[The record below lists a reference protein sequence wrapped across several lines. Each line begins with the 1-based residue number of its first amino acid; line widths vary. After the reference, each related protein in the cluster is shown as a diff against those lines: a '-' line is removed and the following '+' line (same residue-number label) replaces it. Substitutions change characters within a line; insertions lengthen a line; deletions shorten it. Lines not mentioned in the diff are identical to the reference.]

1 MLDLARLRRVKLHRR
16 PLGQLV
22 VGNLGL
28 ALDYRFP
35 KRTEIVIE
43 GAGNVPAGGGA
54 FLAMNHTDRYN
65 YWPFQYQMYRM
76 GLPFTATWVKGKYY
90 ENNWVGA
97 FMDSTNN
104 IPMPSRG
111 YVITTEFRKATGRP
125 PSEQEYRVLRDLVDG
140 RRGVEDPLPSDAGA
154 ELAEFLSPGGN
165 AKSAKEFLHGFDQLF
180 DSMIREVV
188 ELNRSAIEDLELNVL
203 VFPEGTRSPRLSR
216 GHNGLAQIAQYLGAP
231 ILPVG
236 CNGSDKLYP
245 GNSPLSKGGRV
256 VYRIGAP
263 LRVDG
268 PELAAFRV
276 PRDVLPFTTE
286 ATRRHDAEYTA
297 ITQLVMS
304 RIEELLDP
312 EYKSAAE
319 APDTKARGAERFV

>member
-1 MLDLARLRRVKLHRR
+1 MLDLARLRRIKLSRR
-16 PLGQLV
+16 PLGQVV

-35 KRTEIVIE
+35 RRTEIVIE
-43 GAGNVPAGGGA
+43 GAENIPAKGGA

-65 YWPFQYQMYRM
+65 YWPFQYQMYRL

-111 YVITTEFRKATGRP
+111 YVITTEFRKAAGRP
-125 PSEQEYRVLRDLVDG
+125 PSEKEYRVLRDLVDG
-140 RRGVEDPLPSDAGA
+140 RRGAEDPLPEDAGA
-154 ELAEFLSPGGN
+154 ELREFLSPAGN
-165 AKSAKEFLHGFDQLF
+165 AKSAAEFLRRFDQLF

-188 ELNRSAIEDLELNVL
+188 ELNRRAIENLELNVL
-203 VFPEGTRSPRLSR
+203 VFPEGTRSRRLSR
-216 GHNGLAQIAQYLGAP
+216 GHVGLAQIAQYLGAP
-231 ILPVG
+231 IIPVG

-256 VYRIGAP
+256 VYRVGKP
-263 LRVDG
+263 LTVDG
-268 PELAAFRV
+268 PELAALRV
-276 PRDVLPFTTE
+276 PRDVLPFTAE
-286 ATRRHDAEYTA
+286 ATQRYDAKYTA
-297 ITQLVMS
+297 IIEVVMG

-312 EYKSAAE
+312 EYQR
-319 APDTKARGAERFV
+319 APDGADATARGAERFV